1 MREAVAERE
10 RLQEQLIGISNQV
23 IRWLD
28 IRFLNLL
35 GVFKDWS
42 AKTAM
47 ARTPEARQLK
57 KHR

>member
-35 GVFKDWS
+35 GS
-42 AKTAM
+42 L
-47 ARTPEARQLK
+47 RTGVPKQPWQEHLK
-57 KHR
+57 RGS